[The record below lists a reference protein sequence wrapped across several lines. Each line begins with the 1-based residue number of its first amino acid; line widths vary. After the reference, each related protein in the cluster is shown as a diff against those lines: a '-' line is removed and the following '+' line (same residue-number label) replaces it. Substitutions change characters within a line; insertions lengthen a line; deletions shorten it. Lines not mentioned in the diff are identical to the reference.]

1 MDHDH
6 RYKLLF
12 SHREMMADLLRG
24 FVREAWGHT
33 VELATLE
40 RVPIRQVSGDGRE
53 REDEIIW
60 RVRWQEGWLYIDLF
74 GYSSTQWRLH
84 EGILHME
91 TTQTVKILGRF
102 IVADPKVCHGQ
113 PTFRGT
119 RVFVADVLDQVARGL
134 DWETIIE
141 EWHGSITH
149 DAIAEAVHLAAQAL
163 LKHADDFVVAS
174 TAS

>member
-1 MDHDH
+1 K
-6 RYKLLF
+6 RCRAPFLQTQGTV
-12 SHREMMADLLRG
+12 RGRTMACR
-24 FVREAWGHT
+24 RPPPA
-33 VELATLE
+33 
-40 RVPIRQVSGDGRE
+40 
-53 REDEIIW
+53 
-60 RVRWQEGWLYIDLF
+60 F
-74 GYSSTQWRLH
+74 GYCDTQGGLYER
-84 EGILHME
+84 IQHME

-149 DAIAEAVHLAAQAL
+149 EAIAEAVHLAAQAL
-163 LKHADDFVVAS
+163 LKHVDDFVVAS

>member
-1 MDHDH
+1 
-6 RYKLLF
+6 
-12 SHREMMADLLRG
+12 
-24 FVREAWGHT
+24 
-33 VELATLE
+33 
-40 RVPIRQVSGDGRE
+40 
-53 REDEIIW
+53 
-60 RVRWQEGWLYIDLF
+60 
-74 GYSSTQWRLH
+74 
-84 EGILHME
+84 ME
-91 TTQTVKILGRF
+91 KAQTVKILGRF

-149 DAIAEAVHLAAQAL
+149 AAIAEAVHLAAQAL
-163 LKHADDFVVAS
+163 LKHADEFVVAS

>member
-1 MDHDH
+1 
-6 RYKLLF
+6 
-12 SHREMMADLLRG
+12 
-24 FVREAWGHT
+24 
-33 VELATLE
+33 
-40 RVPIRQVSGDGRE
+40 
-53 REDEIIW
+53 
-60 RVRWQEGWLYIDLF
+60 
-74 GYSSTQWRLH
+74 
-84 EGILHME
+84 ME

-102 IVADPKVCHGQ
+102 IVADPKACHGQ

-119 RVFVADVLDQVARGL
+119 RVFVADVLNQVARGL

-163 LKHADDFVVAS
+163 LKHVYDFVVTS